1 VKDIDPIIEISSLAK
16 RYGDKEVLRG
26 VSMSFQGGIW
36 GIIGPNG
43 AGKSTL
49 IKILLGLIKPSGGHA
64 KVFGKDPFARREEIL
79 RDVGVLHECNVFP
92 PQMSAMDYLGYAAR
106 LKGKTGEDV
115 RAAVECAGTSGY
127 VGKRISSLSAGML
140 QRVGFTNAILGFPR
154 LVILDEPTSNLDPLA
169 RRQILRIIGDIH
181 REHGTNFL
189 ISTHIL
195 PELERVCTDVMILN
209 DGEQLLCSSY
219 DDIRE
224 RFGTGVL
231 EDVFIKVMGV
241 SDQ

>member
-1 VKDIDPIIEISSLAK
+1 
-16 RYGDKEVLRG
+16 
-26 VSMSFQGGIW
+26 
-36 GIIGPNG
+36 
-43 AGKSTL
+43 
-49 IKILLGLIKPSGGHA
+49 
-64 KVFGKDPFARREEIL
+64 
-79 RDVGVLHECNVFP
+79 
-92 PQMSAMDYLGYAAR
+92 
-106 LKGKTGEDV
+106 
-115 RAAVECAGTSGY
+115 
-127 VGKRISSLSAGML
+127 ML

-181 REHGTNFL
+181 RDHGTNFL

-219 DDIRE
+219 DGIRE
-224 RFGTGVL
+224 KFGTGVL
-231 EDVFIKVMGV
+231 EDVFIKVMGA